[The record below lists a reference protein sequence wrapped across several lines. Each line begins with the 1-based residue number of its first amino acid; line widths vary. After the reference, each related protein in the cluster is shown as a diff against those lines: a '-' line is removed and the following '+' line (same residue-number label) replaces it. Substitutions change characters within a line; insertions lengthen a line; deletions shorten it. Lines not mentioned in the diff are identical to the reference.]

1 MQTNRSSYL
10 MRRLSCGLR
19 CALALANVMI
29 SAAATPA
36 WAKFCGDDV
45 GGVRIACACGDV
57 VVSDTLLQPSDPVV
71 GERCSLDGLVVA
83 PPVVADSITL
93 DLDGLTISGAP
104 YGVGIRV
111 QGGGSGGAVIRGGG
125 KQRDHAEVVG
135 FLTGIES
142 RMFGSIARIE
152 NLTVKG
158 ARRHGLSLRGRGI
171 LLVGV
176 TASSNGGDGVHLVGQ
191 GGRLVG
197 VGAFGNAGNGV
208 VLLADGPVVEVDVE
222 NNGAHGV
229 VVRGRGATLGEV
241 RAVGNG
247 GIGVL
252 APGVDEA
259 SAPRVVSERN
269 GREDRRLRPQV
280 AAARDGSGGARK
292 PRQRAEGKAR

>member
-1 MQTNRSSYL
+1 MHKSHSIQP
-10 MRRLSCGLR
+10 MRRATYKLR
-19 CALALANVMI
+19 CAFVLACIVLFAG
-29 SAAATPA
+29 AALPA
-36 WAKFCGDDV
+36 AAKFCGDDV
-45 GGVRIACACGDV
+45 GGVRVACSCGDV
-57 VVSDTLLQPSDPVV
+57 VVSDTRLDASDPVV
-71 GERCSLDGLVVA
+71 RERCALDGLMVA
-83 PPVVADSITL
+83 PPVTADSITL
-93 DLDGLTISGAP
+93 DLDGLTLSGAP

-125 KQRDHAEVVG
+125 KQRDHAEIVG

-152 NLTVKG
+152 NVAVKG

-222 NNGAHGV
+222 NNGGHGV

-259 SAPRVVSERN
+259 SAPRVVSESN
-269 GREDRRLRPQV
+269 AREDRRLRPQV
-280 AAARDGSGGARK
+280 AAKDGGGRK
-292 PRQRAEGKAR
+292 PRQRAEGKTR